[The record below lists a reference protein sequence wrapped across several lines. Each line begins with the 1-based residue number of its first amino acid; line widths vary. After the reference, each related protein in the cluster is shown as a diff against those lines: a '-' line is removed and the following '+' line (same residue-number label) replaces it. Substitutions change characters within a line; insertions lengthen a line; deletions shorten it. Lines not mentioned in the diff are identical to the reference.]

1 MNTKSSSLSSI
12 SDLFRPTN
20 PRGLRSR
27 DLSSTRLNVL
37 KKEIQTDAH
46 MIPLSNLY
54 TLLGTDPVHGLSND
68 RAKELLDYYGP
79 NTLTPTTQFLWPR
92 LLFKSLCT
100 GFSILIWLGAVLCL
114 TAYLIELSTKP
125 DPSTDN
131 LYLGCVLIAVDVVCG
146 LFSFF
151 QNYNSTKI
159 MKTFN
164 SMIPMNAR
172 CTRDGVLNTDTEVH
186 NLVKGDIIFV
196 EIGDVIPADIRIIE
210 SKGFKVDNSSLTGEC
225 IAVPRSNTDGTDNIL
240 ESPNVAFSSALC
252 VEGWA
257 KGVVLCCGDLTALG
271 RVAGLAARLQ
281 PAPSPLSREIRRFM
295 RCMSVWAL
303 SLGAFIAGASL
314 TLGYPFMQTTVFV
327 IGIIVANIP
336 EGLQPTVTASLTLTA
351 KRMVAKKCL
360 VKNLEAIEALGA
372 CTTICSDKTGTL
384 TENKMCV
391 HHIWISNKTCSV
403 LDPDLGSSLMNDEAF
418 TAFEICGALCSNA
431 SVSSNGVVR
440 GDASEKAILDFLFM
454 FDDPITLRKRYP
466 KVAEIPFN
474 SVNKYQVSVHLD
486 LLSSTYL
493 VVMKGA
499 PECII
504 SRCSTLIS
512 NNKIINMSTEIKE
525 ATDIATENLANT
537 GERILAFADCILN
550 PKEFPLD
557 YNFDTED
564 VNFPLDNLRFLGLV
578 GLKDPP
584 REEVRYAI
592 QRVREAGVRVM
603 MVTGDH
609 PATARAVASE
619 VGIAT
624 TPNCHVV
631 TGTELRN
638 MTPDL
643 LYLTLEKHYE
653 IVFARTSPTQKLQ
666 IVEACQRQGGVVA
679 VTGDGVNDAPALRRA
694 DIGISMGITGSQ
706 VSKQTADII
715 LMDDNFATIVT
726 GIEEGRKI
734 FDNLKKSVCYILI
747 SNVPEIIPVLIFILC
762 SIPLPLGVMTILC
775 VDLGTDMW
783 PAVSLSYEKAEQDVM
798 ARPPRTSDP
807 LVSACMLRL
816 AYGHLGLI
824 EFAAGM
830 FAYFIVMA
838 EHGFYPSNLFGIREE
853 WDNEAVSDVE
863 DSLGQEWTY
872 AERKELERA
881 CQAAYFVAVVI
892 SQIMNGII
900 CKTRYNSLFHV
911 GMQNKVLKMGIMVEL
926 IVACVVCYVP
936 GVNTFFRTYPLRLR
950 WWFLAL
956 PFAALMFIFDEFRKY
971 CIRKQKFGGW
981 FNMLTYY

>member
-1 MNTKSSSLSSI
+1 MKSRSSSLSSI
-12 SDLFRPTN
+12 SDLFRPNN
-20 PRGLRSR
+20 PRKLRSK
-27 DLSSTRLNVL
+27 DLSYTRLSVL
-37 KKEIQTDAH
+37 KKEIETDTH
-46 MIPLSNLY
+46 LIPLKDLY
-54 TLLGTDPVHGLSND
+54 AILGTDPVNGLSNEK
-68 RAKELLDYYGP
+68 AKELLDYYGP
-79 NTLTPTTQFLWPR
+79 NTLTPPSHFTWSR

-100 GFSILIWLGAVLCL
+100 GFSILIWLGALLCL
-114 TAYLIELSTKP
+114 SAYVIELSTKL
-125 DPSTDN
+125 DPSPDN
-131 LYLGCVLIAVDVVCG
+131 LYLGCVLIAVDLICG
-146 LFSFF
+146 MFSFI
-151 QNYNSTKI
+151 QNYKSSKI

-164 SMIPMNAR
+164 SMIPIYTT
-172 CTRDGVLNTDTEVH
+172 CLRDGVLNRETQVQD
-186 NLVKGDIIFV
+186 LVRGDIVYV
-196 EIGDVIPADIRIIE
+196 EIGDIIPADIRIID

-225 IAVPRSNTDGTDNIL
+225 VAVPRSNTDGSDNIL
-240 ESPNVAFSSALC
+240 ESPNVAFFSALC

-281 PAPSPLSREIRRFM
+281 PAPSPLSIEIKRFM
-295 RCMSVWAL
+295 RCMSTWAL
-303 SLGAFIAGASL
+303 LLGIFIASASI
-314 TLGYPFMQTTVFV
+314 TLGYPFIQTTIFV

-336 EGLQPTVTASLTLTA
+336 EGLQPTITASLTLTA
-351 KRMVAKKCL
+351 KSMVQRKCL

-384 TENKMCV
+384 TENKMSV
-391 HHIWISNKTCSV
+391 RHIWTWNKYYSV
-403 LDPDLGSSLMNDEAF
+403 LDKDFLTWNSLK
-418 TAFEICGALCSNA
+418 ICGALCNNA
-431 SVSSNGVVR
+431 SVVKDGVVR
-440 GDASEKAILDFLFM
+440 GDASEKAILNFLYNCC
-454 FDDPITLRKRYP
+454 DPVTIRERYP

-474 SVNKYQVSVHLD
+474 SANKYQISIHLD
-486 LLSSTYL
+486 KMSSTNL
-493 VVMKGA
+493 LVMKGA
-499 PECII
+499 PEYIL
-504 SRCSTLIS
+504 SRCVTVAFH
-512 NNKIINMSTEIKE
+512 NKSINMTDDIKE
-525 ATDIATENLANT
+525 AAYKATENLANT
-537 GERILAFADCILN
+537 GERILAFADCDLDSNIYPLN
-550 PKEFPLD
+550 YP
-557 YNFDTED
+557 FDSEN
-564 VNFPLDNLRFLGLV
+564 VNFPIDKLRFLGLF

-584 REEVRYAI
+584 REEVRSAI
-592 QRVREAGVRVM
+592 ERVREAGVRVM

-609 PATARAVASE
+609 PATARAIASE

-624 TPNCHVV
+624 TRSCHVV

-638 MTPDL
+638 MSPDL

-694 DIGISMGITGSQ
+694 DIGISMGIAGSQ

-747 SNVPEIIPVLIFILC
+747 SNVPEILPVLMFILF

-783 PAVSLSYEKAEQDVM
+783 PAVSLSHEQTEQDVM

-807 LVSACMLRL
+807 LVSGRMLCL
-816 AYGHLGLI
+816 VYLHLGLI
-824 EFAAGM
+824 EFCAGM

-838 EHGFYPSNLFGIREE
+838 EHGFYPSQLFGIRQQ
-853 WDNEAVSDVE
+853 WDSEAVSDVQ

-892 SQIMNGII
+892 SQMMNGII
-900 CKTRYNSLFHV
+900 CKTRFNSLFHV
-911 GMQNKVLKMGIMVEL
+911 GMKNNVLNMGL
-926 IVACVVCYVP
+926 IFEFSLACIVCYVP
-936 GVNTFFRTYPLRLR
+936 GINTFFRTYPLRLK

-956 PFAALMFIFDEFRKY
+956 PFAVLMFVFDEFRKY
-971 CIRKQKFGGW
+971 CIRREMFGGW
-981 FNMLTYY
+981 FNNLTLY

>member
-1 MNTKSSSLSSI
+1 SPFLNATFTD
-12 SDLFRPTN
+12 DLY
-20 PRGLRSR
+20 S
-27 DLSSTRLNVL
+27 
-37 KKEIQTDAH
+37 
-46 MIPLSNLY
+46 
-54 TLLGTDPVHGLSND
+54 LLGTDPVKGLSSD
-68 RAKELLDYYGP
+68 RANELLDYYGP
-79 NTLTPTTQFLWPR
+79 NTLTPTTQYLWPR

-100 GFSILIWLGAVLCL
+100 GFSILIWLGAILCL
-114 TAYLIELSTKP
+114 AAYLIELSTKP
-125 DPSTDN
+125 DPCTDN
-131 LYLGCVLIAVDVVCG
+131 LYLGCVLIAVDVICG

-151 QNYNSTKI
+151 QNYKSSKI

-164 SMIPMNAR
+164 NLIPTYAK
-172 CTRDGVLNTDTEVH
+172 CTRDGVLSTDTEVH
-186 NLVKGDIIFV
+186 NLVKGDLVNV

-225 IAVPRSNTDGTDNIL
+225 VAVARSNTEGTPNIL

-257 KGVVLCCGDLTALG
+257 K
-271 RVAGLAARLQ
+271 
-281 PAPSPLSREIRRFM
+281 
-295 RCMSVWAL
+295 
-303 SLGAFIAGASL
+303 
-314 TLGYPFMQTTVFV
+314 
-327 IGIIVANIP
+327 
-336 EGLQPTVTASLTLTA
+336 GLQPTVTASLTLTA

-391 HHIWISNKTCSV
+391 VHIWMSDKTYSV
-403 LDPDLGSSLMNDEAF
+403 LDDNFESTLRNDQGFASLK
-418 TAFEICGALCSNA
+418 ICGALCSNA
-431 SVSSNGVVR
+431 SVSSDGVMR
-440 GDASEKAILDFLFM
+440 GDASEKAILSFLIK
-454 FDDPITLRKRYP
+454 FDDPVAIRKRYP
-466 KVAEIPFN
+466 KIAEIPFN
-474 SVNKYQVSVHLD
+474 SVNKYQVSVHLEV
-486 LLSSTYL
+486 SSSKYII
-493 VVMKGA
+493 VMKGA
-499 PECII
+499 PECIV
-504 SRCSTLIS
+504 SKCSTLIH
-512 NNKIINMSTEIKE
+512 NNSTINMSAKIKE
-525 ATDIATENLANT
+525 AANTAIENLANT

-557 YNFDTED
+557 YKFDTED
-564 VNFPLDNLRFLGLV
+564 VNFPLKNLRFLGV
-578 GLKDPP
+578 IGLKDPP

-592 QRVREAGVRVM
+592 ERVREAGVRVM
-603 MVTGDH
+603 MITGDH
-609 PATARAVASE
+609 PATARAVAHE
-619 VGIAT
+619 VGIGTA
-624 TPNCHVV
+624 PNFHVV

-747 SNVPEIIPVLIFILC
+747 SNVPEIIPVLMFILF

-783 PAVSLSYEKAEQDVM
+783 PAVSLSYEQAEQDVM
-798 ARPPRTSDP
+798 ARPPRSSDP

-816 AYGHLGLI
+816 VYGHLGLI

-838 EHGFYPSNLFGIREE
+838 EHGFYPSDLFGIRDK
-853 WDNEAVSDVE
+853 WDNVAVSDVE

-892 SQIMNGII
+892 TQMMNGII
-900 CKTRYNSLFHV
+900 CKTRYNSLLHV
-911 GMQNKVLKMGIMVEL
+911 GMKNNVLKMGLLVEL
-926 IVACVVCYVP
+926 MLACVVCYVP

-950 WWFLAL
+950 W
-956 PFAALMFIFDEFRKY
+956 
-971 CIRKQKFGGW
+971 
-981 FNMLTYY
+981 